1 MAIAAVLDN
10 QIILLVGQL
19 MEKVM
24 ANLLNK
30 EIIQQVRDIFQKL
43 QHPVHILFFEQKAK
57 CDYCKETRQLIE
69 EVVAISDKLSIN
81 AYDLDIDRDVAQ
93 KFNIDKTPG
102 IIITAKNEGQVID
115 LGIRYAGVPSGH
127 EFTSFIQGILL
138 VGARDSGLKEH
149 TRTFLRQLDK
159 PIHMQVFV
167 TPT

>member
-1 MAIAAVLDN
+1 
-10 QIILLVGQL
+10 
-19 MEKVM
+19 M